1 MANLTRHEKR
11 EIVFQLLYEA
21 EYHQDKTA
29 GEIYSLA
36 VSERAIP
43 ADSYIEKTFL
53 GVRFVTPELDEKIVS
68 YARNW
73 KIDRMSTVARS
84 VLRLAVFELTHTD
97 TPPRVVIN
105 EAVEITKTYDVA
117 ESAAFVN
124 GILNNLARESGYLKD
139 DASSV
144 SDV

>member
-21 EYHQDKTA
+21 EYHQEKTA
-29 GEIYSLA
+29 AEIYSLA

-43 ADSYIEKTFL
+43 ADSYIENTFL
-53 GVRFVTPELDEKIVS
+53 SVRSITPELDEKIVA

-117 ESAAFVN
+117 ESSSFVN

-139 DASSV
+139 PTP
-144 SDV
+144 SDSGT